1 MVWTWLFLP
10 LAALAGAAGYLAGR
24 RQAQGSRGALPW
36 RRPLLLVDGDAGHA
50 PLAAL
55 AVACRLLA
63 AGQPLPVLAPVRL
76 PLSVPLDAPP
86 GEEMERA
93 AELLA
98 AVERVAGDSGV
109 VVRGH
114 LCRGRTVRA
123 VLRQKV
129 EETGADVVVLQ
140 GSMERLAE
148 LVPEVGGAQ
157 PLLVP
162 ERP

>member
-1 MVWTWLFLP
+1 MVWAWVFV
-10 LAALAGAAGYLAGR
+10 LAALAGVAGYVFGR
-24 RQAQGSRGALPW
+24 WRAPAPRGACPW
-36 RRPLLLVDGDAGHA
+36 RRPLLLVDGDAAHP

-55 AVACRLLA
+55 AVACRLLPP
-63 AGQPLPVLAPVRL
+63 GQPLPVLAPVRL

-86 GEEMERA
+86 GEET
-93 AELLA
+93 
-98 AVERVAGDSGV
+98 ERVAGLLSRVERAAGDRGV

-129 EETGADVVVLQ
+129 EEIGADVVVLQ
-140 GSMERLAE
+140 GSMARLAE

>member
-1 MVWTWLFLP
+1 MMWAWLGVP
-10 LAALAGAAGYLAGR
+10 LAVFAAAVGYVVGR
-24 RQAQGSRGALPW
+24 RRAPGPRGAPLW
-36 RRPLLLVDGDAGHA
+36 RRPLLLVDGDAGHP
-50 PLAAL
+50 PLEAL
-55 AVACRLLA
+55 AVACRLLS

-98 AVERVAGDSGV
+98 RVEREAGDRGV
-109 VVRGH
+109 VVRGY

-148 LVPEVGGAQ
+148 LVPEVGDAQ